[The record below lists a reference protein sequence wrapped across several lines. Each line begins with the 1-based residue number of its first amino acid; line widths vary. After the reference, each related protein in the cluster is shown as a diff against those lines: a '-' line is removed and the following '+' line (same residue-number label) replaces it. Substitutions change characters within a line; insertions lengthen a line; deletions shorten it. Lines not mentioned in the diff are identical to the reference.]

1 MKSYSAQRHFLV
13 DAMKHEKLSHS
24 YIFSGMNDLAF
35 AQLISKMILCKQEH
49 TGCDSC
55 SSCVKLNSGN
65 HPDLMIIEPDGA
77 SIKNAQV
84 EAFQNFMYIRPFESK
99 YKIALFKEAHTMTE
113 SAQNRLLKVLEEP
126 PEYAIMIFL
135 TNNIEGVLETVRSR
149 CQIVGFNAEEA
160 ESTIP
165 MDILEKAA
173 DFVLSLENKDVG
185 RILEFG
191 TYAKQDKQ
199 QFIVFLNSV
208 GMLLRDLMVYRETK
222 KKELIHDQNFSILED
237 RGQLMRSSGRLTK
250 GMLID
255 LILTIDQVERKIK
268 NNMNFDLTVDS
279 MLFYCIEL
287 KEER

>member
-1 MKSYSAQRHFLV
+1 MQSFSTQRHFLV
-13 DAMKHEKLSHS
+13 DAIKREKLSHS
-24 YIFSGMNDLAF
+24 YIFSGMSDLTF
-35 AQLISKMILCKQEH
+35 AQNIAKMILCKQEH

-55 SSCVKLNSGN
+55 SSCVKMNTGN
-65 HPDLMIIEPDGA
+65 HPDFLIIEPDGA

-84 EAFQNFMYIRPFESK
+84 ESFQNFMYIRPFESLH
-99 YKIALFKEAHTMTE
+99 KIAIFKEAHTMTE

-135 TNNIEGVLETVRSR
+135 TPNIEGLLETVRSR
-149 CQIVGFNAEEA
+149 CQIIGFNSDEE
-160 ESTIP
+160 ELTVS
-165 MDILEKAA
+165 LELLERAA
-173 DFVLSLENKDVG
+173 DFVLSLENKDIG

-191 TYAKQDKQ
+191 AYAKQDKS
-199 QFIVFLNSV
+199 QFIVFLSAV

-255 LILTIDQVERKIK
+255 LILTIDQVEQKLK